1 MDEHFVDKDVCK
13 HTKILDTK
21 NPVRMLRVLVT
32 LFLTVPTMM
41 FSVSLLVLQVHIVH
55 GAYII
60 QKLQLYKCI
69 KKNFTISFLGDIKTK
84 CCKIEWNT

>member
-1 MDEHFVDKDVCK
+1 MDEHFVGKEKVN
-13 HTKILDTK
+13 TKILDTM

-41 FSVSLLVLQVHIVH
+41 FSVSLPVLQVHIVYS
-55 GAYII
+55 AYIV

-69 KKNFTISFLGDIKTK
+69 KKTFTISFLGDIKTK
-84 CCKIEWNT
+84 CCKIECNT